1 MKKKPT
7 AGIILAAGMSIR
19 FGSLKQLIKIGEK
32 TILSMVLGAT
42 ERSELDQIVLVLGH
56 QSDAIIKAL
65 GEDFNNPRLRVVI
78 NPAYREGMSGSLQR
92 GLLEIKDDFPSVMVI
107 LGDYPFL
114 KTDIIDLIL
123 NRFWRSD
130 KDICVP
136 VHEGK
141 RGLPVCIGS
150 RYYSHIFNITGD
162 KGAREIIKGNPDD
175 VLYLEIDDP
184 GCFRDIDREDDIIDF

>member
-1 MKKKPT
+1 MRKKPT

-32 TILSMVLGAT
+32 TILSMAVEAA
-42 ERSELDQIVLVLGH
+42 ERSELDQIILVLGH

-78 NPAYREGMSGSLQR
+78 NPAYREGMSTSLQR
-92 GLLEIKDDFPSVMVI
+92 GLREIKDDFPSVMVI
-107 LGDYPFL
+107 LGDHPFL
-114 KTDIIDLIL
+114 KTDTINLIL
-123 NRFWRSD
+123 DRFRSSD

-141 RGLPVCIGS
+141 RGFPVCINS
-150 RYYSHIFNITGD
+150 RYYSDIFNITGD
-162 KGAREIIKGNPDD
+162 KGAREIIKDNPDD
-175 VLYLEIDDP
+175 VLYLEIEDP
-184 GCFRDIDREDDIIDF
+184 GCFRDIDRETDIIDF